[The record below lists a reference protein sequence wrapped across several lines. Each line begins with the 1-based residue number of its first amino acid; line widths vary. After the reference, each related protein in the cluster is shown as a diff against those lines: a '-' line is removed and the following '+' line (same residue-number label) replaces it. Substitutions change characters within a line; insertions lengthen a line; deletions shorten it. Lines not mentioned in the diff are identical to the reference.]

1 MSRVNFINYIISKE
15 CVRWDD
21 LIKKFGFEGDEEFI
35 IEEYNIV
42 LWRGISID
50 FKYYITDDWN
60 NNKISFIPVDVSAYQ
75 LAGVTVNKGYSIGK
89 SIPENGYK
97 DKKWFPTLITYKV
110 R

>member
-1 MSRVNFINYIISKE
+1 MSKFINYVITKE
-15 CVRWDD
+15 YVRWDD
-21 LIKKFGFEGDEEFI
+21 LVKRFQCDGDEEFV

-42 LWRGISID
+42 LWTGISKE
-50 FKYYITDDWN
+50 FKKDLEKEWRNGRIVFTPTDIT
-60 NNKISFIPVDVSAYQ
+60 VYQ
-75 LAGVTVNKGYSIGK
+75 LGGIPVNKGYPIGK

>member
-1 MSRVNFINYIISKE
+1 MSKFINYVITKDY
-15 CVRWDD
+15 VRWDD
-21 LIKKFGFEGDEEFI
+21 LIKRFGYKGDEEFV

-42 LWRGISID
+42 LWRGISKE
-50 FKYYITDDWN
+50 FKEDLEKEWRHGRIIFT
-60 NNKISFIPVDVSAYQ
+60 PVDLVVYQ
-75 LAGVTVNKGYSIGK
+75 LGGIRVSEGYPIGK